1 MAGDGRQTTPR
12 IVIVGGGFGG
22 LYAARALAPEPVQI
36 TLVDRRNYHLFQPLL
51 YQVATASL
59 SPGDIAQPIR
69 SILRKHRNVRVLQA
83 EVTGIDLAVRQVQLA
98 DGTLPYDYLILA
110 TGARHS
116 YFGHDEWAP
125 LAPGLKSLDDAL
137 EIRRRILSAF
147 EAAERATDPALRQA
161 LLTFVVVGG
170 GPTGVELAGAIAEIA
185 RHTVADDFRAIDPT
199 QARVLLLE
207 GLPRILTAF
216 PEDLS
221 ASAER
226 ALQALGV
233 EVRTGAIV
241 TRITPEAVYVG
252 ETVISTRTTLWAAG
266 VAASP
271 LARSLGVPLDR
282 SGRVLVE
289 PDLTVPGHPEA
300 YVVGDLAAFTH
311 QGERPLPGLAA
322 VAIQEGR
329 AAAENVRRSVRG
341 QRHKRFRYVDR
352 GNLATIG
359 RGAAVADVD
368 GRHLS
373 GHTAWLVWVFV
384 HIYNLIGF
392 DKRLIVLAKWAQS
405 FVTHYRGVR
414 LITMGETPPARP
426 AATATPGGDG
436 QASAA
441 PAAPPSDLPT
451 WTQLGQPMRVGE
463 IMTRQ
468 VATVPPTMPVTDVA
482 AFLSERRLDGVPV
495 VDDGGQVLGM
505 LSELDLIGRQG
516 ATAADI
522 MSRQVTSVGED
533 TDVDEVGRLFVNQRL
548 RRVPVVADGH
558 LVGIVSR
565 SDLLRGIL
573 HAVHTPPAT
582 APANPPR

>member
-1 MAGDGRQTTPR
+1 MAGDGRQATTPR
-12 IVIVGGGFGG
+12 VVIVGGGFGG
-22 LYAARALAPEPVQI
+22 LYAARALAPAPVQI
-36 TLVDRRNYHLFQPLL
+36 TLVDRRNYYLFQPLL
-51 YQVATASL
+51 YQVATAAL

-69 SILRKHRNVRVLQA
+69 WILRKHRNVRVLQA
-83 EVTGIDLAVRQVQLA
+83 EVTGIDLAARQVTLA

-147 EAAERATDPALRQA
+147 EAAERATDPALREA

-199 QARVLLLE
+199 QARVILLE

-233 EVRTGAIV
+233 EVRTGSIV
-241 TRITPEAVYVG
+241 TRITPEAVYIG
-252 ETVISTRTTLWAAG
+252 ETEIPTRTALWAAG

-271 LARSLGVPLDR
+271 LARSLDVPLDR

-329 AAAENVRRSVRG
+329 AAAENVRRSVAG
-341 QRHKRFRYVDR
+341 QRHKPFRYVDR
-352 GNLATIG
+352 GNLAAIG
-359 RGAAVADVD
+359 RGAAVADVE

-392 DKRLIVLAKWAQS
+392 DKRLLVLAKWAQS
-405 FVTHYRGVR
+405 FATFYRGVR
-414 LITMGETPPARP
+414 LITMGETPPPRP
-426 AATATPGGDG
+426 AADG
-436 QASAA
+436 
-441 PAAPPSDLPT
+441 APPSDLPT
-451 WTQLGQPMRVGE
+451 WTQLAHPMRVGE

-468 VATVPPTMPVTDVA
+468 VATVPPTMSVSDVA
-482 AFLSERRLDGVPV
+482 AFLAERRLDGVPV

-548 RRVPVVADGH
+548 RRVPVVAEGR

-573 HAVHTPPAT
+573 QAVREPS
-582 APANPPR
+582 APAGTSR